1 MGLVKTVLFS
11 DFDGTITEQ
20 ETFSL
25 LMKEFAPEASRQIV
39 PRLLSG
45 ETTLRDGVPAI
56 LETIPSARFPEMVNR
71 MRSMALR
78 PGFPE
83 FLDLLERHSIPLV
96 VLSGSLVELV
106 MARLAPYASKI
117 SRVVAAHA
125 ETDGTFL
132 RIYSE
137 TAGGSELVHKAAVMR
152 EYEEVLKIAIG
163 DSVTDLTMA
172 READLVFARS
182 ILAERMKTENRPF
195 VPYGTFFD
203 ISNYLEI
210 FLKGTRNRG

>member
-1 MGLVKTVLFS
+1 MKTVLFS

-25 LMKEFAPEASRQIV
+25 LMREFAPEASRRIV

-45 ETTLRDGVPAI
+45 ETTLREGVPAI
-56 LETIPSARFPEMVNR
+56 LETIPSERFPEMIDR
-71 MRSMALR
+71 MRTMSLR

-83 FLDLLERHSIPLV
+83 FLDFLERHAIPLV

-106 MARLAPYASKI
+106 IARLAPYRTRIA
-117 SRVVAAHA
+117 RVVAAHA
-125 ETDGTFL
+125 DTDAPFL
-132 RIYSE
+132 RIRSE
-137 TAGGSELVHKAAVMR
+137 TAGGDELVHKAAVMR
-152 EYEEVLKIAIG
+152 EYGEALKIAIG

-182 ILAERMKTENRPF
+182 ILAERLSKENHPHVR
-195 VPYGTFFD
+195 YDTFFD
-203 ISNYLEI
+203 ISNYLDS
-210 FLKGTRNRG
+210 FLKRNPSLD

>member
-1 MGLVKTVLFS
+1 MKTVLFS

-25 LMKEFAPEASRQIV
+25 LMKEFAPEASRRIV

-45 ETTLRDGVPAI
+45 ETTLREGVPAI
-56 LETIPSARFPEMVNR
+56 LETIPSERFPEMVAR
-71 MRSMALR
+71 MRTMDLR

-83 FLDLLERHSIPLV
+83 FLDFLEQHAIPLV

-106 MARLAPYASKI
+106 MARLAPYRTRI

-125 ETDGTFL
+125 ETDRPLL
-132 RIYSE
+132 RIHSE
-137 TAGGSELVHKAAVMR
+137 TAGGDELVHKAAVMR
-152 EYEEVLKIAIG
+152 EYGEALKIAIG

-182 ILAERMKTENRPF
+182 LLARRLSNENRPHVSF
-195 VPYGTFFD
+195 ETFFD
-203 ISNYLEI
+203 ISNYLEL
-210 FLKGTRNRG
+210 FLKNKAVHD